1 MKHLLKGLLLIF
13 SLISLT
19 ACATPIKEGHIVD
32 KHMTEAR
39 KEMKAYMMGD
49 DMPIYANETKPAEYY
64 FDVYGED
71 ENGRGHTVT
80 VQVDEN
86 AYNNHKIGDFWRI
99 SI

>member
-1 MKHLLKGLLLIF
+1 MKHLSKGLLLVL
-13 SLISLT
+13 SLISLA

-32 KHMTEAR
+32 KHMTESH
-39 KEMKAYMMGD
+39 KETNAYMMGD
-49 DMPIYANETKPAEYY
+49 ETIFSESTKPAKYY

-80 VQVDEN
+80 VQVDEET
-86 AYNNHKIGDFWRI
+86 YNHQEIGNYWRI